1 MSETDLQARIR
12 RALTR
17 GRRLNPHHHDTD
29 LEAAVRR
36 AFGLD
41 PEPAD
46 KPATTST
53 STVTTSLAHQ
63 DHALAERLGATIHN
77 PTH

>member
-1 MSETDLQARIR
+1 MTERDLQARIR
-12 RALTR
+12 EALTR
-17 GRRLNPHHHDTD
+17 GRRLDPHHHDTD

-41 PEPAD
+41 TAD
-46 KPATTST
+46 PTAADTGSAP
-53 STVTTSLAHQ
+53 TSLAHQ

>member
-1 MSETDLQARIR
+1 MTERDLQARIR

-17 GRRLNPHHHDTD
+17 GRRLDPHHHDTD

-41 PEPAD
+41 TDTPTPPA
-46 KPATTST
+46 PTT
-53 STVTTSLAHQ
+53 TTSLAHQ
-63 DHALAERLGATIHN
+63 DHALADRLGATIHN
-77 PTH
+77 PNH

>member
-1 MSETDLQARIR
+1 MTNTLTDALR
-12 RALTR
+12 RALNR
-17 GRRLNPHHHDTD
+17 GRRIDPPDLD
-29 LEAAVRR
+29 LEMAVRR

-63 DHALAERLGATIHN
+63 DHALAERLRATIHN